1 MIVIYHNPESPTSKE
16 CLKILETSK
25 INHKVIEYQD
35 LTLDAKKLT
44 EIISYLQI
52 HPIQLVRKESSVWK
66 NNFQHLLD
74 DGHTFTDDEI
84 IQIMIAYPSTIVRPI
99 VIDGKKAV
107 VGRPPEAIKKI
118 IL

>member
-1 MIVIYHNPESPTSKE
+1 MIVIYHNPESTTSKE

-25 INHKVIEYQD
+25 VDHKVIEYQD
-35 LTLDAKKLT
+35 LTLDEKKLT
-44 EIISYLQI
+44 EIINSLEI
-52 HPIQLVRKESSVWK
+52 KPIQLVRKESNVWK

-74 DGHTFTDDEI
+74 DGHTFTDNEI

-107 VGRPPEAIKKI
+107 IGRPPEVIKKI
-118 IL
+118 IM